1 MTNIL
6 LTTSVKLALSVLLN
20 FHKSKYLMLDSQQE
34 EILQPLINSRKTEY
48 KNGIW
53 KTNVI
58 GCIDEISLCG

>member
-1 MTNIL
+1 
-6 LTTSVKLALSVLLN
+6 
-20 FHKSKYLMLDSQQE
+20 MLDSQQE